1 MASPCHQNLLK
12 KSDPG
17 PRQTIADPGKT
28 HQTVKKWTAE
38 RESKENEAQERI
50 EEQMRDEQAKEKQER
65 SDIKAKEK
73 EERKNKR
80 IADKEVRNLET
91 SSTSLPR
98 RKHSVALIILLQAN
112 TPKNMNSNQITEYK
126 TTSRIKKGNSE
137 NGMNN
142 AFWHKTVLPN
152 GKLDV
157 HFAGHGTPTEAA
169 ARALTA
175 HSSTSACCAKPAR
188 TRRKIAG
195 PSREQ
200 VQHHPT
206 QNRPNLSPLKKQ
218 KI

>member
-157 HFAGHGTPTEAA
+157 HFVWQIAKQAKRKKKAQLPAA
-169 ARALTA
+169 TQRHPAATHLPALQDQLA
-175 HSSTSACCAKPAR
+175 PGKR
-188 TRRKIAG
+188 LQG
-195 PSREQ
+195 PRG
-200 VQHHPT
+200 
-206 QNRPNLSPLKKQ
+206 NR
-218 KI
+218 